1 MASIASQVLE
11 ELAPDELD
19 TLDGSPTEGKIP
31 DKKTRKSTADMLLE
45 YANESGVIVFKDE
58 YGAGF
63 AAIAI
68 DGRQEIHGLNSK
80 MFRLWLQR
88 LWYQKTEKALQS
100 DALRMVQQTL
110 QSQAAFGGDIKP
122 LSLRAACGID
132 GAFYYDL
139 GDPSWAVVRIDDD
152 GYEVKPAGP
161 ILFRRRANTGAQVRP
176 SSKGLGL
183 WAFLDHVNIKHPS
196 DQRLLLVYLCLCCVP
211 DIPRLVLVA
220 HGEKGAGKS
229 FLLRLVR
236 RIVDPAALE
245 IQSLPHDKNEMAL
258 TLASSSF
265 VGFDN
270 VDHLQAWQSDAICCA
285 STGGGV
291 KKRELY
297 SDDDEVILK
306 FKHSVALCGVSN
318 VVSRPDLMDRALL
331 IELARIDPADR
342 KTESEIE
349 ADFEKSRAS
358 ILGDVF
364 KTISAAR
371 KILPTIRARNLPRM
385 ADSARWGAAIA
396 EALGIGAEQ
405 FFEDIAANG
414 ASANDESI
422 RANPV
427 ALAISLFVAD
437 RPSWEG
443 SPALL
448 LVELRNIA
456 GQEAIDT
463 ASRSWPSSA
472 DALGKKIR
480 FVKSNLADAGILLES
495 YRDSTTARRRMWRI
509 TNVALKI
516 EKQVSEVSKV
526 DKPSIFAEFGE
537 QPF

>member
-1 MASIASQVLE
+1 MAALASLVLQE
-11 ELAPDELD
+11 MEPSEVAALGTSPDE
-19 TLDGSPTEGKIP
+19 E
-31 DKKTRKSTADMLLE
+31 KKARRSTADLLLE
-45 YANESGVIVFKDE
+45 IVNESGVIVFRDE

-63 AAIAI
+63 AAIML

-80 MFRLWLQR
+80 MFKLWLQR

-100 DALRMVQQTL
+100 DALRMVQATL
-110 QSQAAFGGDIKP
+110 QGTAAFDGQIKP
-122 LSLRAACGID
+122 LSLRVARGVD
-132 GAFYYDL
+132 DAFYYDL

-152 GYEVKPAGP
+152 GYNVKSAGP

-183 WAFLDHVNIKHPS
+183 WAFLDHVNIKHAA

-245 IQSLPHDKNEMAL
+245 LQSLPHDKNEMAL
-258 TLASSSF
+258 TLASSQF
-265 VGFDN
+265 VAFDN
-270 VDHLQAWQSDAICCA
+270 VDRLQPWQSDDICCS

-297 SDDDEVILK
+297 TDDDEVILK
-306 FKHSVALCGVSN
+306 FKHSVGLCGISN

-331 IELARIDPADR
+331 VELARIDPADR

-349 ADFEKSRAS
+349 ADFEKSRSS

-364 KTISAAR
+364 AAISKAR
-371 KILPTIRARNLPRM
+371 KILPTIRVRNLPRM

-414 ASANDESI
+414 ATANDESI

-427 ALAISLFVAD
+427 ALAISLFMAD
-437 RPSWEG
+437 RPTWEG
-443 SPALL
+443 SPSQLL
-448 LVELRNIA
+448 TELRFVAN
-456 GQEAIDT
+456 QEAIDT
-463 ASRSWPSSA
+463 AARSWPSSA
-472 DALGKKIR
+472 DSLGKKIR
-480 FVKSNLADAGILLES
+480 VVKSNLADAGIMIEQ

-509 TNVALKI
+509 TNSALRI
-516 EKQVSEVSKV
+516 ENKEANVSMM
-526 DKPSIFAEFGE
+526 DKPSIFEGFGE